1 MEEHTMSNG
10 NGNGDGNGNGN
21 GNERVVVEAKKLVKT
36 YKLGDNLVHALR
48 GVNLRIEEGEAV
60 AIMGP
65 SGSGKTTL
73 LNMLGAL
80 DTPTSGD
87 ILIDGVNISRM
98 GDKQLTLIRRNKI
111 GPVFQF
117 YNLIPVLTALENV
130 ELPMI
135 FAGYPKDAR
144 LQRAKQLL
152 TAVGLGGR
160 MNHRPDELSGGE
172 QQRVAIARALANNPS
187 IILGDEVTGDLDT
200 KTGQEI
206 MTMLLKLSKEEKR
219 TLIIVTHDPSVGAKM
234 DRILRIR
241 DGQIV
246 DGEKRQDN

>member
-1 MEEHTMSNG
+1 MSDNKT
-10 NGNGDGNGNGN
+10 
-21 GNERVVVEAKKLVKT
+21 VMVETKDLVKS
-36 YKLGDNLVHALR
+36 YKLGDNVVRALR
-48 GVNLRIEEGEAV
+48 GVDLKVMEGEAV

-73 LNMLGAL
+73 LNILGAL
-80 DTPTSGD
+80 DTPTSGKVIIHGVD
-87 ILIDGVNISRM
+87 ISGKNDGE
-98 GDKQLTLIRRNKI
+98 LTLVRRHMI

-117 YNLIPVLTALENV
+117 YNLIPVLTAFENV

-135 FAGYPKDAR
+135 FAGSPKDAR
-144 LQRAKQLL
+144 AERAKQLL
-152 TAVGLGGR
+152 KAVGLGNR

-206 MTMLLKLSKEEKR
+206 VSMLLKLSKEENK
-219 TLIIVTHDPSVGAKM
+219 TLIIVTHDPNVGAKM
-234 DRILRIR
+234 DRILRIK
-241 DGQIV
+241 DGVI
-246 DGEKRQDN
+246 DGNGKH

>member
-1 MEEHTMSNG
+1 VGESILS
-10 NGNGDGNGNGN
+10 DG
-21 GNERVVVEAKKLVKT
+21 RIVVEAKKLVKT
-36 YKLGDNLVHALR
+36 YKLGDSVVHALR
-48 GVNLRIEEGEAV
+48 GVNLKVMEGEAV

-80 DTPTSGD
+80 DTPTSGEV
-87 ILIDGVNISRM
+87 IIDGVNISRM
-98 GDKQLTLIRRNKI
+98 NDKQLTLIRRHMI
-111 GPVFQF
+111 GPIFQF
-117 YNLIPVLTALENV
+117 YNLIPVLTAFENV

-135 FAGYPKDAR
+135 FAGFPKDIRAA
-144 LQRAKQLL
+144 RAKQLL

-160 MNHRPDELSGGE
+160 INHRPDELSGGE
-172 QQRVAIARALANNPS
+172 QQRVAVARALANNPA

-200 KTGQEI
+200 KTGEEI
-206 MTMLLKLSKEEKR
+206 VNMLLKLSKEEKR
-219 TLIIVTHDPSVGAKM
+219 TLIIVTHDPTVGAKM

-246 DGEKRQDN
+246 NEEK

>member
-1 MEEHTMSNG
+1 MS
-10 NGNGDGNGNGN
+10 DGKT
-21 GNERVVVEAKKLVKT
+21 VMVETKDLVKS
-36 YKLGDNLVHALR
+36 YKLGDNLVRALR
-48 GVNLRIEEGEAV
+48 GVDLKVMEGEAV

-73 LNMLGAL
+73 LNILGAL
-80 DTPTSGD
+80 DTPTSGKVIINGVD
-87 ILIDGVNISRM
+87 ISGKSDGE
-98 GDKQLTLIRRNKI
+98 LTMVRRHMI

-135 FAGYPKDAR
+135 FAGSPKDERAE
-144 LQRAKQLL
+144 RAKQLL
-152 TAVGLGGR
+152 KAVGLGNR

-206 MTMLLKLSKEEKR
+206 VAMLLKLSKEEKK
-219 TLIIVTHDPSVGAKM
+219 TLIIVTHDPNVGAKM
-234 DRILRIR
+234 DRILRIK
-241 DGQIV
+241 DGVIE
-246 DGEKRQDN
+246 GNGNH

>member
-1 MEEHTMSNG
+1 MSDNKT
-10 NGNGDGNGNGN
+10 
-21 GNERVVVEAKKLVKT
+21 VMVETKDLVKS
-36 YKLGDNLVHALR
+36 YKLGDNVVRALR
-48 GVNLRIEEGEAV
+48 GVDLKVMEGEAV

-73 LNMLGAL
+73 LNILGAL
-80 DTPTSGD
+80 DTPTSGRVIIHGVD
-87 ILIDGVNISRM
+87 ISGKNDGE
-98 GDKQLTLIRRNKI
+98 LTLVRRHMI

-135 FAGYPKDAR
+135 FAGSPKDAR
-144 LQRAKQLL
+144 AERAKQLL
-152 TAVGLGGR
+152 KAVGLGNR

-206 MTMLLKLSKEEKR
+206 VAMLLKLSKEENK
-219 TLIIVTHDPSVGAKM
+219 TLIIVTHDPNVGAKM
-234 DRILRIR
+234 DRILRIK
-241 DGQIV
+241 DGVIE
-246 DGEKRQDN
+246 GNGKH

>member
-1 MEEHTMSNG
+1 MS
-10 NGNGDGNGNGN
+10 DG
-21 GNERVVVEAKKLVKT
+21 RIVVEAKKLVKT
-36 YKLGDNLVHALR
+36 YKLGDSVVHALR
-48 GVNLRIEEGEAV
+48 GVNLKVMEGEAV

-80 DTPTSGD
+80 DTPTSGEV
-87 ILIDGVNISRM
+87 IIDGVNISRM
-98 GDKQLTLIRRNKI
+98 NDKQLTLIRRHMI
-111 GPVFQF
+111 GPIFQF
-117 YNLIPVLTALENV
+117 YNLIPVLTAFENV

-135 FAGYPKDAR
+135 FAGFPKDIRAA
-144 LQRAKQLL
+144 RAKQLL

-160 MNHRPDELSGGE
+160 INHRPDELSGGE
-172 QQRVAIARALANNPS
+172 QQRVAVARALANNPA

-200 KTGQEI
+200 KTGEEI
-206 MTMLLKLSKEEKR
+206 VKMLLKLSKEEKR
-219 TLIIVTHDPSVGAKM
+219 TLIIVTHDPTVGAKM

-246 DGEKRQDN
+246 SEEK

>member
-1 MEEHTMSNG
+1 LS
-10 NGNGDGNGNGN
+10 DG
-21 GNERVVVEAKKLVKT
+21 RIVVEAKKLVKT
-36 YKLGDNLVHALR
+36 YKLGDSVVHALR
-48 GVNLRIEEGEAV
+48 GVNLKVMEGEAV

-80 DTPTSGD
+80 DTPTSGEV
-87 ILIDGVNISRM
+87 IIDGVNISRM
-98 GDKQLTLIRRNKI
+98 NDKQLTLIRRHMI
-111 GPVFQF
+111 GPIFQF
-117 YNLIPVLTALENV
+117 YNLIPVLTAFENV

-135 FAGYPKDAR
+135 FAGFPKDIRAA
-144 LQRAKQLL
+144 RAKQLL

-160 MNHRPDELSGGE
+160 INHRPDELSGGE
-172 QQRVAIARALANNPS
+172 QQRVAVARALANNPA

-200 KTGQEI
+200 KTGEEI
-206 MTMLLKLSKEEKR
+206 VNMLLKLSKEEKR
-219 TLIIVTHDPSVGAKM
+219 TLIIVTHDPTVGAKM

-246 DGEKRQDN
+246 NEEK

>member
-1 MEEHTMSNG
+1 MGESRM
-10 NGNGDGNGNGN
+10 
-21 GNERVVVEAKKLVKT
+21 VENNTVMVETKNLVKS
-36 YKLGDNLVHALR
+36 YKLGDNTVQALR
-48 GVNLRIEEGEAV
+48 GVDLKVMEGERV

-73 LNMLGAL
+73 LNILGAL
-80 DTPTSGD
+80 DTPTSGKVIIHGVD
-87 ILIDGVNISRM
+87 ISGKSDGE
-98 GDKQLTLIRRNKI
+98 LTLVRRHMI

-135 FAGYPKDAR
+135 FAGSPKKAR
-144 LQRAKQLL
+144 TERAKQLL
-152 TAVGLGGR
+152 VAVGLGNR

-206 MTMLLKLSKEEKR
+206 VTMLLKLSKEENK
-219 TLIIVTHDPSVGAKM
+219 TLIIVTHDPSVGARM

-241 DGQIV
+241 DGVI
-246 DGEKRQDN
+246 DGNGNH